1 MNAALRQ
8 EVKDLD
14 SAQEQVLLLNKLL
27 KLT

>member
-14 SAQEQVLLLNKLL
+14 SAQEQVLLPNKLL

>member
-27 KLT
+27 KLA